1 MNPDESSQQNRHEI
15 LSETLVSEF
24 NLEIG
29 LRERMTE
36 LLNARI
42 AWASLLRESL
52 AKSAWVVI
60 YSHAS

>member
-1 MNPDESSQQNRHEI
+1 MSPDESSSPKQNKI

-36 LLNARI
+36 LLRARI
-42 AWASLLRESL
+42 AWASLLKESL
-52 AKSAWVVI
+52 ANGSLPFLFT
-60 YSHAS
+60 